1 MSDYLATIFL
11 LYFSVG
17 LVVTV
22 YLVVRSR
29 DRVYARKG
37 HLFIITPALM
47 VLSFFFFFSRG
58 VGSSTLSQAAPAL
71 VLGGTTLVGA
81 LFLQLFAVFRFLQA
95 GDAVQSEGAN

>member
-22 YLVVRSR
+22 YLVVRWR

-47 VLSFFFFFSRG
+47 VLSFFFFSRG